1 MKWPDPSNSWR
12 RPPSKSQ
19 LVPLFSSS
27 DRRSVA
33 VSSPVLQ
40 SSRLSSV
47 PQPFPPFALKFA
59 LTEAVVV
66 GRRYT
71 SRPKRAPAPERRLL
85 PSRSWVREELLSGRV
100 QTRSVDPSRYVSLE
114 FHETPVERLIRSLRR
129 FNDAAALWLS
139 PVPGVS

>member
-19 LVPLFSSS
+19 LVLWFSSS
-27 DRRSVA
+27 DRRRVA

-47 PQPFPPFALKFA
+47 PQPLPPFALKFA

-66 GRRYT
+66 GRR
-71 SRPKRAPAPERRLL
+71 
-85 PSRSWVREELLSGRV
+85 
-100 QTRSVDPSRYVSLE
+100 
-114 FHETPVERLIRSLRR
+114 
-129 FNDAAALWLS
+129 
-139 PVPGVS
+139 